1 MRLQQCLKHVQI
13 SLLFLL
19 LVYLIYLY
27 TKMLEKSL
35 NQFKLSSSFV
45 LFLLLLFLLLDLL
58 QKIGDSFEIAWI
70 GRRIR

>member
-1 MRLQQCLKHVQI
+1 
-13 SLLFLL
+13 
-19 LVYLIYLY
+19 
-27 TKMLEKSL
+27 MLEKSL

-45 LFLLLLFLLLDLL
+45 LYSLLLFLLLDLL